1 RQIRMPVEVTPGNY
15 GLLDVNGVLSDKTMV
30 PVIECLAEL
39 CRSRFGSKQ
48 VPVKPDPKVG
58 PPDRHRRRIRLALK
72 AHLPCLSVVGRVDPI
87 VHTETKIGDLCFRIV
102 FKKAG
107 KEYLAAVGATVAG
120 GVFQK

>member
-1 RQIRMPVEVTPGNY
+1 MPEEGTPGNY
-15 GLLDVNGVLSDKTMV
+15 GPWDEDGGLSAKPMV
-30 PVIECLAEL
+30 PVIECPAES
-39 CRSRFGSKQ
+39 CRSRFGFKR
-48 VPVKPDPKVG
+48 VPAKPAPTVS
-58 PPDRHRRRIRLALK
+58 PPDRHRRRSRLALK